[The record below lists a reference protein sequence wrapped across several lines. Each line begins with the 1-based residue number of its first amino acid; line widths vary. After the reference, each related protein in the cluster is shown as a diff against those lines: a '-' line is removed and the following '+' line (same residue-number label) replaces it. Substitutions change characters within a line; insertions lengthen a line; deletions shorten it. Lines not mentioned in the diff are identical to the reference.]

1 MFKLEEWQ
9 KDVERNYWDNA
20 AMTSRASAKYLAET
34 YQELKR
40 TLGELDLAN
49 K

>member
-1 MFKLEEWQ
+1 MGSQ
-9 KDVERNYWDNA
+9 D
-20 AMTSRASAKYLAET
+20 SAKYLAET

-40 TLGELDLAN
+40 TLGELGLAQ